1 MEAQEKKT
9 REWKVNP
16 MESANIF
23 SLLFFWWMNDTLRT
37 GSKRPLQDE
46 DLFLLQ
52 DDFKTEV
59 LVEKLEV
66 EWRKEC
72 HTCHRKNRRPRL
84 WRVMFK
90 VFSFKNYLVLA
101 AVKFTHSVTNI
112 LLPVIVWL
120 FLTSLSEDSSMDQ
133 YSTIKY
139 VVGIC
144 LITVVKG
151 FSQHHSFFL
160 AGICGM
166 QLRASAVGLIY
177 KKVCLGFCLFWLASM
192 CQYCE
197 PFL

>member
-1 MEAQEKKT
+1 
-9 REWKVNP
+9 

-23 SLLFFWWMNDTLRT
+23 SLLFFWWMNDTLRL

-46 DLFLLQ
+46 DLFVLQ

-66 EWRKEC
+66 EWHKEC
-72 HTCHRKNRRPRL
+72 YTCHCKNKRPRL

-112 LLPVIVWL
+112 LLPVMVWF
-120 FLTSLSEDSSMDQ
+120 FLTSLSEHSSMDQ
-133 YSTIKY
+133 YSTVKY

-151 FSQHHSFFL
+151 LSQHHSFFL
-160 AGICGM
+160 AGMCGM
-166 QLRASAVGLIY
+166 RLRASAIGLIY
-177 KKVCLGFCLFWLASM
+177 KKVCLGFCLLVIANT
-192 CQYCE
+192 CQYYAS
-197 PFL
+197 FL